1 MLPCFRYGKVAAP
14 MKLYAPA
21 FYPDF
26 HCIANRCRHTCCAGW
41 EIDIDP
47 DALALYQS
55 LPGAIGDRL
64 RDNIDITK
72 DGACFRLAEN
82 ERCPMLNENGLCDL
96 ITACGE
102 EALCQICA
110 DHPRFRSFFSDRTEI
125 GLGLCCE
132 AAARLT
138 LFQRAPMRLI
148 LLEDDGVEDAPDP
161 EEQALLDCRDQ
172 LFTMAQRRDVPLAN
186 RLRGIVGLVGLT
198 PVTFDRH
205 AVADFLLTL
214 ERLDEAWTA
223 LLLQLRDA
231 PKVPLLAAEWDVPME
246 QLLCYLLYRH
256 LPGALE
262 DGLPQERTAMCL
274 LLVEVVRQLLAL
286 QGGDEMEKL
295 TEICRCMSAE
305 IEYDAE
311 NVDALLAF
319 LRGIC

>member
-1 MLPCFRYGKVAAP
+1 

-64 RDNIDITK
+64 QENIDITK

-82 ERCPMLNENGLCDL
+82 ERCPMLNENGLCAL

-138 LFQRAPMRLI
+138 LFQQAPMRLI

-172 LFTMAQRRDVPLAN
+172 LFAVAQRRDVPLAN
-186 RLRGIVGLVGLT
+186 RLREIGGLVGLT
-198 PVTFDRH
+198 SVTFNRR

-231 PKVPLLAAEWDVPME
+231 PKVPLLAAKWDVPVE

-262 DGLPQERTAMCL
+262 DGLLQERAAMCL
-274 LLVEVVRQLLAL
+274 LLAEVVRQLIAL
-286 QGGDEMEKL
+286 QGGDKMEKL

-305 IEYDAE
+305 IEYDEE